1 MMDDSCWSGGRHVT
15 WTGVRVRRFA
25 REEEGASTCSSC
37 AAGKYSAEEDPH
49 AHTFVNTATALCGPR
64 GESAACLSP
73 PDCGHDLLTVRC
85 VGHAALGLELGVG
98 ERKEPLSRRDPR
110 LDKAADLAVPM
121 TRSGNKKVK
130 TKRVAHPA
138 VLLAAGA
145 LHTICAAVRTGR
157 AAVLVRKSRTN
168 ASIVLLN
175 FFNSFVTKGTFR
187 QVRGKLSFHPPRDS
201 PLPVLLPCA
210 GQGERWPNAA
220 WMKTRRSCA
229 EACCGSAPRA
239 GGGTPSACSLTPTA
253 RAPGTPPRRRR
264 LTFHTGGRC

>member
-1 MMDDSCWSGGRHVT
+1 MTVVGQVGDT
-15 WTGVRVRRFA
+15 WTGVRVRRCA
-25 REEEGASTCSSC
+25 RE
-37 AAGKYSAEEDPH
+37 EEDPH

-85 VGHAALGLELGVG
+85 VGHAALGLELSVG

-175 FFNSFVTKGTFR
+175 FFNSFVTKGTSR

-201 PLPVLLPCA
+201 PLPCCPCA

-229 EACCGSAPRA
+229 EACCGNIVLSSLHTHML
-239 GGGTPSACSLTPTA
+239 GKSLT
-253 RAPGTPPRRRR
+253 
-264 LTFHTGGRC
+264 